1 MSKTFIDRARDYEA
15 AAARNRRKVSKLD
28 WLLTPT
34 VCVLLEVESPGSVAR
49 AEAYVGET
57 LTQARRYERRARRL
71 RRLGR

>member
-15 AAARNRRKVSKLD
+15 AAARCRRNVRKLD

-34 VCVLLEVESPGSVAR
+34 VCIILEVESPGSVAR
-49 AEAYVGET
+49 AEAHVEEI

-71 RRLGR
+71 RRLVR